1 MSNNRYGGVDSYA
14 AFFIA
19 YKARTLIRMPMFTV
33 DDYEDIQQ
41 ELMLAYLL
49 AEPQFDCNHGDK
61 RSFIKTVV
69 NNKAIDI
76 VRKAEFPMRWSGS
89 ANLSLDMP
97 MSEDGCSLLD
107 MLDSTQSLW
116 GTPFFLDSQYAWE
129 SRHDFQSLFLK
140 MPKDLQELCVLL
152 SQHKPK
158 EIIDLL
164 RIPASTLY
172 SRIERLRKFIKENE

>member
-1 MSNNRYGGVDSYA
+1 MNLQYHAEDQKIIIRIPINLRRWGGKKV
-14 AFFIA
+14 
-19 YKARTLIRMPMFTV
+19 LV
-33 DDYEDIQQ
+33 
-41 ELMLAYLL
+41 
-49 AEPQFDCNHGDK
+49 
-61 RSFIKTVV
+61 
-69 NNKAIDI
+69 
-76 VRKAEFPMRWSGS
+76 
-89 ANLSLDMP
+89 
-97 MSEDGCSLLD
+97 GCSLLD